1 MVRNFTMENLL
12 DNSHSTFEDIRGNY
26 VKIRGN
32 IERVMKDAGRTD
44 PVRLMAVTKTVSP
57 DRINFA
63 VELGIDLLG
72 ENRVQEYLDKRESY
86 SPAEVH
92 FIGALQTNKVKYI
105 IDKVSMIHSVDSRR
119 LAEEIN
125 RRAAQHGIVM
135 DILAEVNIGGE
146 ETKSGIS
153 AAEVLDF
160 CGGLAELP
168 NIRLRGLMTIPPPG
182 CSEDCFARMQKLFES
197 VKALPWYKDKGQ
209 IDTLSMGMSSDYET
223 AVKYG
228 ATIIRIG
235 SGLFGYRQG
244 KNPT

>member
-1 MVRNFTMENLL
+1 MEKLL

-26 VKIRGN
+26 ARIREN
-32 IERVMKDAGRTD
+32 IERAMGDVGRTD
-44 PVRLMAVTKTVSP
+44 TVRLMAVTKTVSP
-57 DRINFA
+57 DRVNYA
-63 VELGIDLLG
+63 VGLGIDLLG
-72 ENRVQEYLDKRESY
+72 ENRVQEYLDKRENY

-105 IDKVSMIHSVDSRR
+105 VDKVSMIHSVGSRH

-153 AAEVLDF
+153 AAEVEDF
-160 CGGLAELP
+160 CNGLAELS
-168 NIRLRGLMTIPPPG
+168 NIRLRGLMAIPPPG
-182 CSEDCFARMQKLFES
+182 CSEDCFARMRELFES
-197 VKALPWYKDKGQ
+197 VKALPQYRDKGQ
-209 IDTLSMGMSSDYET
+209 IDTLSMGMSSDYEK

-228 ATIIRIG
+228 ATIVRIG

-244 KNPT
+244 KIPT